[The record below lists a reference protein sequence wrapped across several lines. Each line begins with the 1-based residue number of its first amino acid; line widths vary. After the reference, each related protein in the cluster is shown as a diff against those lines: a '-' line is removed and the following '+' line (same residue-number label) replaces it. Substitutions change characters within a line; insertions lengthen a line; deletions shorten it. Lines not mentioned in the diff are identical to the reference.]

1 MVAFGTTSVSD
12 VTQQPIRFLL
22 SDMDGTL
29 LLPDHTLSQRTIE
42 AVRALREAGVL
53 FSLATGRPPKAMLQQ
68 IEALGVDLPTAA
80 FNGGTIV
87 NPDGSVLVAHYLSA
101 TVALTALT
109 LFADQPDIEVWV
121 FSGGDWLLKDPYGP
135 MVPREQHGL
144 GYPPVVVETFEPC
157 LARIDKIVA
166 ASNNAELLIELEA
179 QLLPMVEG
187 QAQVSRS
194 QPVYLDV
201 TAMKANKGE
210 ALATLAEFLGVP
222 LERTAAL
229 GDGGNDPAMFH
240 RAGLS
245 IVMGQAEEAV
255 KRQAD
260 VVTGANT
267 EDGAAQAIEQYI
279 LKR

>member
-1 MVAFGTTSVSD
+1 MSD
-12 VTQQPIRFLL
+12 ARQQPIRFLL

-29 LLPDHTLSQRTIE
+29 LLPDHSLSQRTIE

-53 FSLATGRPPKAMLQQ
+53 FSLATGRPPKAMLQT

-87 NPDGSVLVAHYLSA
+87 NPDGSLLVAHYLPA
-101 TVALTALT
+101 TAALTT
-109 LFADQPDIEVWV
+109 LAQFADQPDIEVWV
-121 FSGGDWLLKDPYGP
+121 FSGGDWLVKDPGGP

-144 GYPPVVVETFEPC
+144 GYAPVVVESFEPF
-157 LARIDKIVA
+157 LAHIDKIVA
-166 ASNNAELLIELEA
+166 ASNNTELLIELEA
-179 QLLPMVEG
+179 RLLPEVDG

-201 TAMKANKGE
+201 TAMHANKGQ
-210 ALATLAEFLGVP
+210 ALETLAAFVGVP
-222 LERTAAL
+222 LEQTAAM

-240 RAGLS
+240 CAGLS
-245 IVMGQAEEAV
+245 IAMGQAQEEV

-260 VVTGANT
+260 VITGANT
-267 EDGAAQAIEQYI
+267 EDGAAQAIERHI
-279 LKR
+279 LNP

>member
-1 MVAFGTTSVSD
+1 MSD
-12 VTQQPIRFLL
+12 VTPQPIRFLL

-29 LLPDHTLSQRTIE
+29 LLPDHSLSQRTIE
-42 AVRALREAGVL
+42 AVRSLREAGVL

-87 NPDGSVLVAHYLSA
+87 HPNGSLLVAHYLPA
-101 TVALTALT
+101 TAALTALA
-109 LFADQPDIEVWV
+109 LFADQPDVEIWV
-121 FSGGDWLLKDPYGP
+121 FSGGDWLLKDPNGP

-144 GYPPVVVETFEPC
+144 GYPPVVVESFEPY
-157 LARIDKIVA
+157 LTRVDKIVA
-166 ASNNAELLIELEA
+166 TSHNTQLLIELEA
-179 QLLPMVEG
+179 QLLPKVEG

-201 TAMKANKGE
+201 TAMQANKGA

-222 LERTAAL
+222 LEQTAAM

-245 IVMGQAEEAV
+245 IAMGQAEEAV

-279 LKR
+279 LPRQFT

>member
-1 MVAFGTTSVSD
+1 MSDTTS
-12 VTQQPIRFLL
+12 QPIRFLL

-29 LLPDHTLSQRTIE
+29 LLPDHSLSQRTIE
-42 AVRALREAGVL
+42 AVRSLREAGVL

-87 NPDGSVLVAHYLSA
+87 NPDGSLLVAHYLPA
-101 TVALTALT
+101 TAALTTLT
-109 LFADQPDIEVWV
+109 LFADLPDIEVWV
-121 FSGGDWLLKDPYGP
+121 FSGGDWLLKDPDGP

-144 GYPPVVVETFEPC
+144 GYPPVAVESFEPY
-157 LARIDKIVA
+157 LQHIDKIVA

-179 QLLPMVEG
+179 QLLPKVEG

-194 QPVYLDV
+194 QPIYLDV
-201 TAMKANKGE
+201 TAMRANKGD

-222 LERTAAL
+222 LAQTAAL

-245 IVMGQAEEAV
+245 IAMGQAEEAV
-255 KRQAD
+255 KRQAHR
-260 VVTGANT
+260 VTGTNT
-267 EDGAAQAIEQYI
+267 EDGAAQAIERYI
-279 LKR
+279 LPR

>member
-1 MVAFGTTSVSD
+1 MSELTRA
-12 VTQQPIRFLL
+12 PIRFLL

-29 LLPDHTLSQRTIE
+29 LLPDHSLSRRTIE
-42 AVRALREAGVL
+42 AVRSLREAGVL

-80 FNGGTIV
+80 FNGGTLV
-87 NPDGSVLVAHYLSA
+87 NPDGSILVAHYLPA
-101 TVALTALT
+101 TAALTALA
-109 LFADQPDIEVWV
+109 LFADRSDVEVWV
-121 FSGGDWLLKDPYGP
+121 FSGGDWLLKDPDGP

-144 GYPPVVVETFEPC
+144 GYPPVVVDSFEPY
-157 LARIDKIVA
+157 LERIDKIVA
-166 ASNNAELLIELEA
+166 TSNNTDLLIELEA
-179 QLLPMVEG
+179 LLLPKVQE

-201 TAMKANKGE
+201 TAMQANKGA

-222 LERTAAL
+222 LEHTAAL

-240 RAGLS
+240 QAGLS
-245 IVMGQAEEAV
+245 IAMGQAEEAV
-255 KRQAD
+255 KRHAD

-279 LKR
+279 LNHPHRAAL

>member
-1 MVAFGTTSVSD
+1 MSGI
-12 VTQQPIRFLL
+12 TQPPVRFLL

-29 LLPDHTLSQRTIE
+29 LLPDHSLSQRTIE
-42 AVRALREAGVL
+42 AVRSLREAGVL

-87 NPDGSVLVAHYLSA
+87 HPDGSVLVAHYLPA
-101 TVALTALT
+101 AAALIALA
-109 LFADQPDIEVWV
+109 LFADQPGVEVWV
-121 FSGGDWLLKDPYGP
+121 FSGGDWLLTDPTGP

-144 GYPPVVVETFEPC
+144 GYPPVVVESFEPF
-157 LARIDKIVA
+157 LERIDKIVA
-166 ASNNAELLIELEA
+166 TSQNTQLLIELEA
-179 QLLPMVEG
+179 QLLPKVEG

-201 TAMKANKGE
+201 TAMLANKGD

-222 LERTAAL
+222 LEQTAAM

-245 IVMGQAEEAV
+245 IAMGQSDDSV

-260 VVTGANT
+260 VVTGPNT
-267 EDGAAQAIEQYI
+267 EDGAAQAIERY
-279 LKR
+279 LLRR

>member
-1 MVAFGTTSVSD
+1 MSD
-12 VTQQPIRFLL
+12 VTPQSIRFLL

-29 LLPDHTLSQRTIE
+29 LLPDHSLSQRTIE
-42 AVRALREAGVL
+42 AVRSLREAGVL

-80 FNGGTIV
+80 FNGGTLV
-87 NPDGSVLVAHYLSA
+87 NPDGSVLVAHYLPA
-101 TVALTALT
+101 TAALTALA
-109 LFADQPDIEVWV
+109 LFADLPDIEVWV
-121 FSGGDWLLKDPYGP
+121 FSGGDWLLKDPHRP

-144 GYPPVVVETFEPC
+144 GYPPVVVESFEPY
-157 LARIDKIVA
+157 LERIDKIVA

-179 QLLPMVEG
+179 QLLPKVEG

-194 QPVYLDV
+194 QPIYLDV
-201 TAMKANKGE
+201 TAMQANKGA
-210 ALATLAEFLGVP
+210 ALATLAEFLGVS
-222 LERTAAL
+222 LEQTAAM

-245 IVMGQAEEAV
+245 IAMGQAEEAV
-255 KRQAD
+255 KLQAD

-267 EDGAAQAIEQYI
+267 EDGAAQAIERYI
-279 LKR
+279 LPRQFT

>member
-1 MVAFGTTSVSD
+1 
-12 VTQQPIRFLL
+12 
-22 SDMDGTL
+22 L
-29 LLPDHTLSQRTIE
+29 LLPDHSLSQRTIE
-42 AVRALREAGVL
+42 AVRSLRESGVL

-87 NPDGSVLVAHYLSA
+87 NPDGSLLVAHYLPA
-101 TVALTALT
+101 TAALTTLT
-109 LFADQPDIEVWV
+109 TLTQFADLPDIEVWV
-121 FSGGDWLLKDPYGP
+121 FSGGDWLVKDSNGP

-144 GYPPVVVETFEPC
+144 GYPPVVVESFEPY
-157 LARIDKIVA
+157 LEYIDKIVA
-166 ASNNAELLIELEA
+166 ASNNTQLLIELEA
-179 QLLPMVEG
+179 QLLPRVEG

-201 TAMKANKGE
+201 TAMQANKGD
-210 ALATLAEFLGVP
+210 ALATLAEFLGVS
-222 LERTAAL
+222 LGQTAAM

-245 IVMGQAEEAV
+245 IAMGQAEEAV

-267 EDGAAQAIEQYI
+267 EDGAAQAIERYI
-279 LKR
+279 LNAG

>member
-1 MVAFGTTSVSD
+1 MSD
-12 VTQQPIRFLL
+12 TAQPIRFLL

-29 LLPDHTLSQRTIE
+29 LLPDHSLSQRTIE
-42 AVRALREAGVL
+42 AVRSLREAGVL

-87 NPDGSVLVAHYLSA
+87 NPDGSLLVAHYLPA
-101 TVALTALT
+101 TAALTALA
-109 LFADQPDIEVWV
+109 LFADRPDIEIWV
-121 FSGGDWLLKDPYGP
+121 FSGGDWLLKDPNGP

-144 GYPPVVVETFEPC
+144 GYPPVVVESFEPY
-157 LARIDKIVA
+157 LERIDKIVA
-166 ASNNAELLIELEA
+166 TSNNTQLLIELEA
-179 QLLPMVEG
+179 LLLPKVEG

-194 QPVYLDV
+194 QPIYLDV
-201 TAMKANKGE
+201 TAMQANKGA
-210 ALATLAEFLGVP
+210 ALVTLAEFLGVP
-222 LERTAAL
+222 LEQTAAL

-240 RAGLS
+240 VAGLS
-245 IVMGQAEEAV
+245 IAMGQAEDEV

-267 EDGAAQAIEQYI
+267 EDGAAQAIERYI
-279 LKR
+279 LNDR

>member
-1 MVAFGTTSVSD
+1 MSE
-12 VTQQPIRFLL
+12 VTQHPVRFLL

-29 LLPDHTLSQRTIE
+29 LLPDHSLSQRTID
-42 AVRALREAGVL
+42 AVRSLREAGVL

-87 NPDGSVLVAHYLSA
+87 NPDGSLLVAHYLPA
-101 TVALTALT
+101 TAALTALT
-109 LFADQPDIEVWV
+109 LFADLPDIEVWV
-121 FSGGDWLLKDPYGP
+121 FSGGDWLLKDPDGP

-144 GYPPVVVETFEPC
+144 GYPPVVVESFEPY
-157 LARIDKIVA
+157 LQRIDKIVA
-166 ASNNAELLIELEA
+166 TSNNAALLIELEA
-179 QLLPMVEG
+179 QLLPKVEG

-194 QPVYLDV
+194 QPIYLDV
-201 TAMKANKGE
+201 TAMQANKGD

-222 LERTAAL
+222 LAQTAAL

-245 IVMGQAEEAV
+245 IAMGQAEDAV

-267 EDGAAQAIEQYI
+267 EDGAAQAIERYI
-279 LKR
+279 LNAR

>member
-1 MVAFGTTSVSD
+1 MIDAA
-12 VTQQPIRFLL
+12 QQPIRFLL

-29 LLPDHTLSQRTIE
+29 LLPDHSLSQRTID

-80 FNGGTIV
+80 FNGGTLV
-87 NPDGSVLVAHYLSA
+87 KPDGSLLVAHYLPA
-101 TVALTALT
+101 TAALTALA
-109 LFADQPDIEVWV
+109 LFADRADVEIWV
-121 FSGGDWLLKDPYGP
+121 FSGGDWLLKDPDGP

-144 GYPPVVVETFEPC
+144 GYPPVVVESFEPY
-157 LARIDKIVA
+157 LERIDKIVA
-166 ASNNAELLIELEA
+166 TSHNTDLLMELEA
-179 QLLPMVEG
+179 LLLPKVEG

-201 TAMKANKGE
+201 TAMQANKGA
-210 ALATLAEFLGVP
+210 ALATLAEYLGVP
-222 LERTAAL
+222 LEHTAAM

-240 RAGLS
+240 RAGFS
-245 IVMGQAEEAV
+245 IAMGQSEEAV

-267 EDGAAQAIEQYI
+267 EDGAAQAIERYI

>member
-1 MVAFGTTSVSD
+1 MSESTPA
-12 VTQQPIRFLL
+12 PIRFLL

-29 LLPDHTLSQRTIE
+29 LLPDHSLSQRTIE
-42 AVRALREAGVL
+42 AVRSLRDAGVL

-80 FNGGTIV
+80 FNGGTLV
-87 NPDGSVLVAHYLSA
+87 NPDGSILVAHYLPA
-101 TVALTALT
+101 TAALTALA
-109 LFADQPDIEVWV
+109 LFADRPDVEIWV
-121 FSGGDWLLKDPYGP
+121 FSGGDWLLKDPDGP

-144 GYPPVVVETFEPC
+144 GYPPVVVASFEPY
-157 LARIDKIVA
+157 LERIDKIVA
-166 ASNNAELLIELEA
+166 TSNNTDLLIELEA
-179 QLLPMVEG
+179 LLLPKVEG

-201 TAMKANKGE
+201 TAMQANKGA
-210 ALATLAEFLGVP
+210 ALVTLAEFLGVP
-222 LERTAAL
+222 LQQTAAL

-245 IVMGQAEEAV
+245 IAMGQAEEAV

-260 VVTGANT
+260 VVTGSNT

-279 LKR
+279 LRTRT

>member
-1 MVAFGTTSVSD
+1 MSEVA
-12 VTQQPIRFLL
+12 QHPIRFLL

-29 LLPDHTLSQRTIE
+29 LLPDHSLSQRTID

-53 FSLATGRPPKAMLQQ
+53 FSLATGRPPKAMLQA

-87 NPDGSVLVAHYLSA
+87 NPDGSLLVAHYLPA
-101 TVALTALT
+101 TAVLIALA

-121 FSGGDWLLKDPYGP
+121 FSGGDWLVKDPSGP

-144 GYPPVVVETFEPC
+144 GYPPVSVDSFEPF

-166 ASNNAELLIELEA
+166 ASSNAELLVELEA
-179 QLLPMVEG
+179 RLLPLVEG

-201 TAMKANKGE
+201 TAMRANKGD
-210 ALATLAEFLGVP
+210 ALATLAGFLGVP
-222 LERTAAL
+222 LQQTAAM

-245 IVMGQAEEAV
+245 IAMGQAEEEV
-255 KRQAD
+255 RRQAD

-267 EDGAAQAIEQYI
+267 EDGAALAIERYI
-279 LKR
+279 LPR

>member
-1 MVAFGTTSVSD
+1 MSD
-12 VTQQPIRFLL
+12 LPKQPIRFLL

-29 LLPDHTLSQRTIE
+29 LLPDHTLSQRTID

-87 NPDGSVLVAHYLSA
+87 NPDGSLLAAHYLPA
-101 TVALTALT
+101 TTALIALAT
-109 LFADQPDIEVWV
+109 FADQPDVEIWV
-121 FSGGDWLLKDPYGP
+121 FSGGDWLLKDPHGP

-144 GYPPVVVETFEPC
+144 GYPPVVVESFEPY
-157 LARIDKIVA
+157 LERIDKIVA
-166 ASNNAELLIELEA
+166 TSNNTELLIELEA
-179 QLLPMVEG
+179 RLIPKVNGM
-187 QAQVSRS
+187 AQVSRS

-201 TAMKANKGE
+201 TALEANKGT
-210 ALATLAEFLGVP
+210 ALTTIAENLGIP
-222 LERTAAL
+222 LEQTAAI

-240 RAGLS
+240 CAGLS
-245 IVMGQAEEAV
+245 IAMGQAEDAV

-260 VVTGANT
+260 VVTAPNT
-267 EDGAAQAIEQYI
+267 EDGVAQAIEKYI
-279 LKR
+279 LPTQNL

>member
-1 MVAFGTTSVSD
+1 MSELTRA
-12 VTQQPIRFLL
+12 PIRFLL

-29 LLPDHTLSQRTIE
+29 LLPDHSLSRRTIE
-42 AVRALREAGVL
+42 AVRSLREAGVL

-80 FNGGTIV
+80 FNGGTLV
-87 NPDGSVLVAHYLSA
+87 NPDGSILVAHYLPA
-101 TVALTALT
+101 TAALTALA
-109 LFADQPDIEVWV
+109 LFADRSDVEVWV
-121 FSGGDWLLKDPYGP
+121 FSGGDWLLKDPDGP

-144 GYPPVVVETFEPC
+144 GYPPVVVDSFEPY
-157 LARIDKIVA
+157 LERIDKIVA
-166 ASNNAELLIELEA
+166 TSNNADLLIELEA
-179 QLLPMVEG
+179 LLLPKVQE

-201 TAMKANKGE
+201 TAMQANKGA

-222 LERTAAL
+222 LEHTAAL

-240 RAGLS
+240 QAGLS
-245 IVMGQAEEAV
+245 IAMGQAEEAV

-279 LKR
+279 LNHPHRAAL

>member
-1 MVAFGTTSVSD
+1 MSD
-12 VTQQPIRFLL
+12 ATQQPIRFLL

-29 LLPDHTLSQRTIE
+29 LLPDHSLSQRTIE
-42 AVRALREAGVL
+42 AVRSLREAGVL
-53 FSLATGRPPKAMLQQ
+53 FSLATGRPPKAMLQI

-87 NPDGSVLVAHYLSA
+87 HPDGSLLVAHYLPV
-101 TVALTALT
+101 TVALTTLA

-121 FSGGDWLLKDPYGP
+121 FSGGDWLVKDPTGP

-144 GYPPVVVETFEPC
+144 GYPPVAVDSFEPF
-157 LARIDKIVA
+157 LERIDKIVA
-166 ASNNAELLIELEA
+166 ASNNTELLVELEA
-179 QLLPMVEG
+179 QLLSKVEG
-187 QAQVSRS
+187 EAQVSRS

-201 TAMKANKGE
+201 TAMQANKGD
-210 ALATLAEFLGVP
+210 ALATLARFLDVP
-222 LERTAAL
+222 LQQTAAM

-245 IVMGQAEEAV
+245 IAMGQAQEEV

-267 EDGAAQAIEQYI
+267 EDGAVQAIKRYI
-279 LKR
+279 LPQ

>member
-1 MVAFGTTSVSD
+1 MSD

-29 LLPDHTLSQRTIE
+29 LLPDHSLSQRTIE

-87 NPDGSVLVAHYLSA
+87 NPDGSLLVAHYLPA
-101 TVALTALT
+101 TAALTALA

-121 FSGGDWLLKDPYGP
+121 FSGDDWLLKDPYGP

-166 ASNNAELLIELEA
+166 ASNNTELLIELEA
-179 QLLPMVEG
+179 QLLARVEG

-201 TAMKANKGE
+201 TAMQANKGT
-210 ALATLAEFLGVP
+210 ALATLAEFLGVS
-222 LERTAAL
+222 LEHTATM

-245 IVMGQAEEAV
+245 IAMGQAEEAV

-267 EDGAAQAIEQYI
+267 EDGAAQAIERYI
-279 LKR
+279 LSSV

>member
-1 MVAFGTTSVSD
+1 MSD

-29 LLPDHTLSQRTIE
+29 LLPDHSLSQRTIE

-87 NPDGSVLVAHYLSA
+87 KPDGSVLVAHYLPA
-101 TVALTALT
+101 TSALTALT

-144 GYPPVVVETFEPC
+144 GYPPVVVENFEPY

-179 QLLPMVEG
+179 QLLPKVEG

-194 QPVYLDV
+194 QPIYLDV
-201 TAMKANKGE
+201 TAMLANKGE

-222 LERTAAL
+222 LEQTAAL

-245 IVMGQAEEAV
+245 IAMGQAEEAV

-260 VVTGANT
+260 VVTEANT
-267 EDGAAQAIEQYI
+267 EDGAAQAIEKYI
-279 LKR
+279 LPR